1 MPVKCH
7 TWHLHKK
14 TIFGP
19 MQRLLLILWRVW
31 FYTLAAIPVLVLFPI
46 LAFFVLIPN
55 GYPYLFWIARNIW
68 SPWILLGMGFWPF
81 IKDHSGASRKKSFL
95 LIANHTSYIDPF
107 LMLRAWKTPFVFVG
121 KKELV
126 AIPVFGFLYK
136 RAAIMVDRSDKKSRF
151 AVYGLANKVIH
162 GGYSVCIFP
171 EKDYV
176 DESILLNPFKR
187 GAFKLAIEHQLP
199 VLPMVFYDPKR
210 MFPWYTT
217 YGFPGA
223 MRVAIYPPFET
234 NGMTEADIPEL
245 QQKAFDF
252 IEEKLLA
259 DPKQRAVEAQAKWM
273 ATQTSGK

>member
-1 MPVKCH
+1 MRR
-7 TWHLHKK
+7 
-14 TIFGP
+14 I
-19 MQRLLLILWRVW
+19 LLILWRIW
-31 FYTLAAIPVLVLFPI
+31 FYTLATIPVLVLFPL
-46 LAFFVLIPN
+46 LALLVFLPN

-68 SPWILLGMGFWPF
+68 APFILTGMGFWTR
-81 IKDHSGASRKKSFL
+81 IQNTSGAQPQKSYL

-126 AIPVFGFLYK
+126 EIPVFGFIYK

-151 AVYGLANKVIH
+151 AVYGLAKKVIH

-171 EKDYV
+171 EKDYL
-176 DESILLNPFKR
+176 DESILLNEFKR

-217 YGFPGA
+217 YGFPGP
-223 MRVAIYPPFET
+223 MRVSIYPPLPIE
-234 NGMTEADIPEL
+234 GLTERDIPEL
-245 QQKAFDF
+245 QQKAHNF
-252 IEEKLLA
+252 IKDKLLS
-259 DPKQRAVEAQAKWM
+259 DPKQRALEALAKWE
-273 ATQTSGK
+273 ALHS